1 MRATRWTIE
10 TLMTEPLQAFL
21 VSKKQSSVVLTA
33 ERQHTFQATPSELV
47 EWCLDVSGL
56 TYDWYM
62 EQVKLLFPTE
72 HKLPVLL
79 RFPNETLSLFPT
91 FAKNNEQ
98 NEWIVANAIQNFF
111 ACTVPL
117 EWLWEREA
125 LTQSWADR
133 SITTIHLHALRAAE
147 RASERGE
154 PTNDSTFIQFSNG
167 SWLLLPISQAAFHRA
182 YTKAIIL
189 LKNKNVIHDH
199 ARSASKQVRRWSLYY
214 KRRQPLSNDKNA

>member
-10 TLMTEPLQAFL
+10 SIMTEKLQAFL
-21 VSKKQSSVVLTA
+21 VSDRQSSVVVTN
-33 ERQHTFQATPSELV
+33 ERQHTFRATPSELV
-47 EWCLDVSGL
+47 EWCLDINGL

-79 RFPNETLSLFPT
+79 RFPNATLSLFPT

-111 ACTVPL
+111 SCAVPL
-117 EWLWEREA
+117 EWVWERETM
-125 LTQSWADR
+125 TQSWKDR
-133 SITTIHLHALRAAE
+133 SIATIHLHALRAAE
-147 RASERGE
+147 QANERDE
-154 PTNDSTFIQFSNG
+154 PTNDCTFIQFSNG
-167 SWLLLPISQAAFHRA
+167 RWLLLPISQAAFHRA

-189 LKNKNVIHDH
+189 LQNKKTIHDQ
-199 ARSASKQVRRWSLYY
+199 ARSASKHVQRWSLYY
-214 KRRQPLSNDKNA
+214 KRREPVRDDKNA